1 MWVLHAHWQP
11 PRRPTESGGVL
22 FWAESP
28 ENKPE
33 PRGRGFTAKRTLVRD
48 HPFCLEPDTIRLQ
61 IGAGTPLDDAQIGA
75 VRLRLPSTRYNPL
88 PSPDLNPEWEGDDY
102 SSPKLLPW
110 LVRGLWLSPGKA
122 FGVLVNLPAESKSSG
137 FVLGPDARYW
147 QNVCGLVLE
156 VLAGQ
161 RILPTLE
168 QAVIEGHPE
177 IYLARWRPVLDG
189 QDDGTRLALL
199 ERAMPAICRG
209 EIGSAVAV
217 GKTIKQTSYTP
228 RNLVDSFLKMTCDA
242 LARSWGRSK
251 APLLLPEKDNTL
263 DIWLA
268 ALFSPDARVKA
279 SPGQLKTLYSSLR
292 AWMRNLEA
300 AGDENFRV
308 ALRLSAPEPDES
320 NLNPRW
326 DLQFL
331 LQSRSDPSL
340 VITAEDIW
348 FRSPADL
355 KRIARLKHPQ
365 EILLA
370 GLGFAAKFFNPIRTS
385 LQARHPTGL
394 DLDTTSAYAFLR
406 EAAPLLEQAGFG
418 ILVPPW
424 WNQRGAR
431 LGVRVRLTPQKE
443 LVTLGSMPAHF
454 NFNALIHYEWELSL
468 GDTTLSRD
476 EFEQLAALKI
486 PLVQLRGQWV
496 QLDVEQVDAAL
507 RFWEKQQRS
516 GQMGLLE
523 AAQLALGAESAHG
536 LPLDEVQAE
545 GWVGEWLDHLS
556 DNHRLSELPQPAAL
570 NGSLRPYQRFGYSWL
585 AFFRRWGLGA
595 CLADDMG
602 LGKTIQA
609 LALLLQEKE
618 ALGKLPAPTLLV
630 CPTSV
635 VTNWQRE
642 ARRFAPSLRVMV
654 HQGPNRLRDEAF
666 LSAAGQAD
674 LVLTSYALL
683 RVDAEMLHAREW
695 YGVILDEAQN
705 IKNPS
710 AKQTQSAR
718 RLRAGFRFALT
729 GTPVENRLTELWS
742 IMNFLNPGFLG
753 SLEKYRREYAIPIER
768 FGDREAT
775 ARLKQM
781 VAPFILRRLKTDP
794 RVIQDLP
801 EKIEM
806 KQFCYLSEEQ
816 ATLYEAV
823 VRDALKKVE
832 ESDGITRRG
841 LVLTMLTQLK
851 QVCNHPAHFLKQPAE
866 REAAGVNPASQRGYH
881 ANGRSGKLTRL
892 NEMLEEVIESGDR
905 ALVFTQFA
913 EMGHLLSQYLPQ
925 MLGCPVYYLHG
936 GTSPPARD
944 QMVRRFQ
951 EDPSAP
957 PVFILSLRAG
967 GLGLNLTGASHV
979 FHFDRWW
986 NPAVEDQATDR
997 AFRIGQTRNVQVH
1010 KLVTVGTLEERIDE
1024 MIESKK
1030 GLAEAVIGGGEEWL
1044 TELSTDELR
1053 DLVALR
1059 RPA

>member
-28 ENKPE
+28 EQKPE
-33 PRGRGFTAKRTLVRD
+33 PRGRGFAAKRTQVRD

-61 IGAGTPLDDAQIGA
+61 IGSGTPLDDAQIGA
-75 VRLRLPSTRYNPL
+75 VRLRLPSNQNFPL
-88 PSPDLNPEWEGDDY
+88 PSPDLNPEWQPDEI
-102 SSPKLLPW
+102 SHPKLLPW
-110 LVRGLWLSPGKA
+110 LVRGLWLPASKA
-122 FGVLVNLPAESKSSG
+122 FSVLVNLPGESRTSG
-137 FVLGPDARYW
+137 FMLGPDARYW
-147 QNVCGLVLE
+147 QTVCGLVLE
-156 VLAGQ
+156 ILAGQ

-168 QAVIEGHPE
+168 QVIVEGQPE

-189 QDDGTRLALL
+189 QEDGIRLALL
-199 ERAMPAICRG
+199 ERAMPPVCRA
-209 EIGSAVAV
+209 EVSSAVAI
-217 GKTIKQTSYTP
+217 GKTIKQVSHTS
-228 RNLVDSFLKMTCDA
+228 RSLLDSFLKMTCDA
-242 LARSWGRSK
+242 LARSWGRSR

-279 SPGQLKTLYSSLR
+279 SPAQLKALYSSLR

-300 AGDENFRV
+300 AGDEHFRV
-308 ALRLSAPEPDES
+308 ALRLTAPPTDDAS
-320 NLNPRW
+320 PNPRW
-326 DLQFL
+326 SLEFL

-340 VITAEDIW
+340 LIPAEDIW
-348 FRSPADL
+348 FRSAADM
-355 KRIARLKHPQ
+355 KAISNLKHPQ
-365 EILLA
+365 ELLLA

-385 LQARHPTGL
+385 LQAKHPTGL
-394 DLDTTSAYAFLR
+394 ELDTISAYTFLR
-406 EAAPLLEQAGFG
+406 EAAPLLEQSGFG

-431 LGVRVRLTPQKE
+431 LGVRVKLSPHKDIPVQD
-443 LVTLGSMPAHF
+443 GIPAHF
-454 NFNALIHYEWELSL
+454 TFQTLINYEWELSL
-468 GDTTLSRD
+468 GDTTLSRE
-476 EFEQLAALKI
+476 EFEQLAALKV

-496 QLDVEQVDAAL
+496 QLDAEQVEAAI
-507 RFWEKQQRS
+507 RFWEKQQRR

-523 AAQLALGAESAHG
+523 AAQLALGAETAHG

-545 GWVGEWLDHLS
+545 GWVAEWLDRLA
-556 DNHRLSELPQPAAL
+556 DNHRLSELPQPATL
-570 NGSLRPYQRFGYSWL
+570 NGSLRPYQRFGFSWL
-585 AFFRRWGLGA
+585 AFYRRWGLGA
-595 CLADDMG
+595 ILADDMG

-609 LALLLQEKE
+609 LALLLYEKE
-618 ALGKLPAPTLLV
+618 SLGKLPAPTLLV

-635 VTNWQRE
+635 VTNWERE
-642 ARRFAPSLRVMV
+642 TRRFAPSLKVMV
-654 HQGPNRLRDEAF
+654 HQGPNRLREQAF
-666 LSAAGQAD
+666 QQAVQQVD

-683 RVDAEMLHAREW
+683 RMDGETLQGINW

-710 AKQTQSAR
+710 AKQTQAAR
-718 RLRAGFRFALT
+718 KLKSEFRFALT

-742 IMNFLNPGFLG
+742 IMNFLNPGYLG
-753 SLEKYRREYAIPIER
+753 SLEKYRREFAIPIER

-775 ARLKQM
+775 TRLKQM
-781 VAPFILRRLKTDP
+781 VGPFILRRLKSDP

-806 KQFCYLSEEQ
+806 KEYCYLSEEQ

-823 VRDALKKVE
+823 VKDALKKVE

-866 REAAGVNPASQRGYH
+866 REPLGNH
-881 ANGRSGKLTRL
+881 TNGRSGKLTRL
-892 NEMLEEVIESGDR
+892 GEMLEEILESGDR

-936 GTSPPARD
+936 GTPPPARD

-957 PVFILSLRAG
+957 PVFILSLKAG
-967 GLGLNLTGASHV
+967 GFGLNLTSASHV

-1010 KLVTVGTLEERIDE
+1010 KFITVGTLEERIDE

-1030 GLAEAVIGGGEEWL
+1030 GLAQSIIGSGEEWL

-1053 DLVALR
+1053 ELVMLR
-1059 RPA
+1059 RPE